1 MFRRLTRHFARGLVD
16 NELIADGQ
24 DLHASIAGILAAF
37 LVGSAAVALM
47 FLGKYNSVVGTVNG
61 RLTALSQTLP
71 EKLALALD
79 DKTLLIGGAMIVM
92 ALVTAIFW
100 DALSLD
106 ERDLAVMG
114 PLPVRPAAVLMAK
127 AAAVTGAA
135 ALVAAALNALPALL
149 FPIVVLLEAPVGP
162 LDVVQAIAAHAA
174 AGVAGC
180 ACVFFSLSA
189 FRGTAG
195 LFPSRSV
202 ARRVLP
208 VVQFALVL
216 GLLSLLLALPIFA
229 GRTRTAIAAGAPSVL
244 LYPPLWFLGIEEV
257 LIGRSEPIFATLARI
272 GMAALG
278 LSMAAACA
286 VHACALFL
294 RAHRLGAGSGS
305 PASLAGRLIAASVER
320 LALLLSSDGR
330 VRASFLFTART
341 LTRSPRH
348 RLYLACSL
356 GAGLAVAGATI
367 AAAYAGLGFGRQA
380 LALKSMALAAQLNLI
395 FFLVVGLRIAAT
407 LPGDLDAGWVFQ
419 FLATPAR
426 QRHVA
431 GTRSAIFF
439 LAVLPLLLVLAPL
452 HAWLWGAYT
461 ATVHFAF
468 GVVAALGLLEVVFT
482 GYARLPFVSSFTPGR
497 ALLSPRFGLYL
508 LDYFLFAYA
517 TPGIEQLLI
526 QRTGLFYAWLAL
538 FAIVVWRLFNTQ
550 SARFRRDQ
558 VPVFDDGASEMQRLG
573 LWDTVHSRTLPDGDY
588 QAVPDTLF
596 QSVGSEPAPR
606 AAVPARRW
614 NRGAGQLWLDVKY
627 AARRLR
633 RNPGFTAFSV
643 VTLALGI
650 GCTTALYSVI
660 YATILKPLDVSD
672 LRSVVNVYHA
682 NPLWGSRWFWTLSLP
697 DFEDLRKSQ
706 TAFSAVAA
714 HAPFG
719 QIVIANGVGEK
730 ARGEAVSGEYFSLLG
745 IRPAA
750 GRLLQPSDDAP
761 NAAAVAVIDE
771 RMWRRRFDS
780 RADIAGQTIR
790 MAGREFEIVGVAP
803 AGFHGVEFPNLVPT
817 AIWVPLEAATIV
829 GAAGGGMGA
838 GADVHENREQRWLV
852 GLGRLAPGRSI
863 AQARAELQVIGRRL
877 DETFPLGVDL
887 PRNQRSPPY
896 VSRPWTALP
905 ASDRLVSEQA
915 DPGILRMARLTM
927 VAVTLVLL
935 VACTNLA
942 NLMLARG
949 VAQKRDLAVR
959 LALGASR
966 WQVVRE
972 QLVESAIVAALGAGA
987 ALVAARLLTVYGSGI
1002 TLRLGAWVTVEV
1014 SPALD
1019 VPVALVGAAA
1029 TVLALIV
1036 FGLVPA
1042 IQLTARETR
1051 LAGGSGVAGDG
1062 PGWRGRRWLI
1072 ASQVAVSVA
1081 LVAIASLCA
1090 RHVVVAASRDT
1101 GLDLDRLALV
1111 RFDFSVQG
1119 WNESRATR
1127 AVERIAQAAGRQAA
1141 TESVAIVSGLP
1152 LRSLG
1157 RSANLTTPDRPFTAR
1172 HYGQGVTWIAGTPA
1186 VFKTLGVA
1194 IHAGRPFD
1202 ERDDGAAA
1210 ASVVLSERAA
1220 RGLFDTT
1227 DVVGR
1232 QVLRRR
1238 PPTAQSAAA
1247 IETLTI
1253 IGVAADTDNGD
1264 GSGAAGAAYV
1274 PLSQHYEPS
1283 LTIAARTTR
1292 DPRAAVL
1299 TLESLSR
1306 QLEPELGVID
1316 AGTGSA
1322 LSGVE
1327 NLAFEIMGALS
1338 GLLGVAAMA
1347 LAMAGLY
1354 GVLSYVV
1361 VQRTHEIGVRV
1372 ALGASTKQIMR
1383 LVIMD
1388 GVRPV
1393 IEGLIVGFVIA
1404 DLAEMAMRPALATP
1418 LPAIDATMLALVP
1431 VPFLVAAL
1439 IACYLPSRR
1448 AAGVDPNVALRHS

>member
-1 MFRRLTRHFARGLVD
+1 MFLRLTRHFARGLAD

-47 FLGKYNSVVGTVNG
+47 FLGKYNSIVGSVNG
-61 RLTALSQTLP
+61 RLTALSQTLN

-92 ALVTAIFW
+92 SLVTAIFW
-100 DALSLD
+100 DALALD

-114 PLPVRPAAVLMAK
+114 PLPVRPAAVLVAK

-149 FPIVVLLEAPVGP
+149 FPVVVLLKAPVGP
-162 LDVVQAIAAHAA
+162 LDVLRGIAAHAA
-174 AGVAGC
+174 AGLAAC
-180 ACVFFSLSA
+180 AFVFFTLSA

-195 LFPSRSV
+195 LFRSRSI
-202 ARRVLP
+202 ARRLLP
-208 VVQFALVL
+208 IVQFALVL
-216 GLLSLLLALPIFA
+216 GLLSLLLALPILA
-229 GRTRTAIAAGAPSVL
+229 GRTREAIASGSSSVL
-244 LYPPLWFLGIEEV
+244 LYPPLWFLGLEEV
-257 LIGRSEPIFATLARI
+257 LIGRTETIFATLARVAL
-272 GMAALG
+272 AALAF
-278 LSMAAACA
+278 SVAAAA
-286 VHACALFL
+286 LVHVCALFL
-294 RAHRLGAGSGS
+294 RSHRLGAGAGS
-305 PASLAGRLIAASVER
+305 PTSVTGRMIAASIER
-320 LALLLSSDGR
+320 LALVLSSDGR

-395 FFLVVGLRIAAT
+395 FFLVVGLRIAIT
-407 LPGDLDAGWVFQ
+407 MPGDLEAGWVFR

-439 LAVLPLLLVLAPL
+439 LAVLPLLVVLAPL
-452 HAWLWGAYT
+452 HAWLWGGYT
-461 ATVHFAF
+461 AMVHFAF
-468 GVVAALGLLEVVFT
+468 GVVAGLGLLEVVFT
-482 GYARLPFVSSFTPGR
+482 EYARLPLVSPFTPGR
-497 ALLSPRFGLYL
+497 ALLSARFGLYL

-517 TPGIEQLLI
+517 TPGIEELLI

-538 FAIVVWRLFNTQ
+538 FAVVVWRLFNSQ
-550 SARFRRDQ
+550 SARFRRDEM
-558 VPVFDDGASEMQRLG
+558 PVFDDGESDMQHLG

-588 QAVPDTLF
+588 KAVPDLLF
-596 QSVGSEPAPR
+596 QTVGTEAAPR
-606 AAVPARRW
+606 AAVPARRGNW
-614 NRGAGQLWLDVKY
+614 RASHVWLDVKY
-627 AARRLR
+627 ALRRLR
-633 RNPGFTAFSV
+633 RNPGFTAFSIG
-643 VTLALGI
+643 TLALGI
-650 GCTTALYSVI
+650 GFTTALYSVI
-660 YATILKPLDVSD
+660 YSTILRPLNVPGLD
-672 LRSVVNVYHA
+672 RVVNVYHA
-682 NPLWGSRWFWTLSLP
+682 SPLAGSRWFWTLSLP
-697 DFEDLRKSQ
+697 DFEDLRKTQ
-706 TAFSAVAA
+706 TTLTGLAA

-730 ARGEAVSGEYFSLLG
+730 ATGEAVSGDYFTVLG
-745 IRPAA
+745 VQPAA
-750 GRLLQPSDDAP
+750 GRLLQPADNEP
-761 NAAAVAVIDE
+761 GAAAVAVIDE
-771 RMWRRRFDS
+771 RMWRRRFDG
-780 RADIAGQTIR
+780 RADIAGQRIQ
-790 MAGREFEIVGVAP
+790 MAGRDFEIVGVAA
-803 AGFHGVEFPNLVPT
+803 AGFHGVEFPNLLPS
-817 AIWVPLEAATIV
+817 AIWVPLEAASTV
-829 GAAGGGMGA
+829 GAIGGA
-838 GADVHENREQRWLV
+838 GTGADFHENRELRWLAGV
-852 GLGRLAPGRSI
+852 GRLAPGRSL
-863 AQARAELQVIGRRL
+863 AQAQAELQVIGRRL
-877 DETFPLGVDL
+877 DGSFPIGVDL

-905 ASDRLVSEQA
+905 AADRLVSEQA

-966 WQVVRE
+966 GQVVRE

-987 ALVAARLLTVYGSGI
+987 ALVAARLLTVFGSGM
-1002 TLRLGAWVTVEV
+1002 TVRLGAWVTVEV
-1014 SPALD
+1014 SPTLD
-1019 VPVALVGAAA
+1019 LRVALVGAAA
-1029 TVLALIV
+1029 TILALIV

-1051 LAGGSGVAGDG
+1051 LVGGSGGPGGDG
-1062 PGWRGRRWLI
+1062 PIWRGRRWLI

-1090 RHVVVAASRDT
+1090 RHVVAAASRDS
-1101 GLDLDRLALV
+1101 GMDLDRLALV
-1111 RFDFSVQG
+1111 RFDFNAQG
-1119 WNESRATR
+1119 WSEARATR
-1127 AVERIAQAAGRQAA
+1127 AVERIAQAAAREDG
-1141 TESVAIVSGLP
+1141 TEAVAVVSGLP
-1152 LRSLG
+1152 IRRLG
-1157 RSANLTTPDRPFTAR
+1157 RSTDMTTPDRPFTPR
-1172 HYGQGVTWIAGTPA
+1172 YYGQGVTWIAATPA
-1186 VFKTLGVA
+1186 VFSTLGVP
-1194 IHAGRPFD
+1194 IVAGRPFD
-1202 ERDDGAAA
+1202 ERDSVASAAA
-1210 ASVVLSERAA
+1210 VVLSERAA
-1220 RGLFDTT
+1220 HGLFDTT

-1238 PPTAQSAAA
+1238 APTARTAGSVD
-1247 IETLTI
+1247 TLTI
-1253 IGVAADTDNGD
+1253 VGVAADTEKGE
-1264 GSGAAGAAYV
+1264 GAPIEGTAYV
-1274 PLSQHYEPS
+1274 PLLQNYEPL
-1283 LTIAARTTR
+1283 LTVAARTTR
-1292 DPRAAVL
+1292 DPRGAVL
-1299 TLESLSR
+1299 ALEKLAR
-1306 QLEPELGVID
+1306 QLEPALGVID
-1316 AGTGSA
+1316 AGTGTA

-1338 GLLGVAAMA
+1338 GMLGLAAMV

-1372 ALGASTKQIMR
+1372 ALGASTRQIMR
-1383 LVIMD
+1383 LILMD

-1393 IEGLIVGFVIA
+1393 IEGLIIGFVIA
-1404 DLAEMAMRPALATP
+1404 DLAEMAMRPALARP

-1431 VPFLVAAL
+1431 VPFLFAAL
-1439 IACYLPSRR
+1439 VACYLPSRR
-1448 AAGVDPNVALRHS
+1448 AAAVDPNVALRHT